1 MNESDMFNG
10 DIKINYY
17 GALCTMMYEELHRDT
32 PQDELEFYLSY
43 AKKEVNILEALCGSG
58 RFFIPFLKR
67 GLNIKGIDNSHEM
80 LEKLKLKS
88 PNADTFE
95 VDIEQ
100 YQSSE
105 KFDYIFISSGSVSL
119 FTDIRQCKKI
129 LKKINLLLKTNGKF
143 VFAVDTVAS
152 RCKNDNDYNIK
163 VSLKLKHDYIL
174 ILKSK
179 NWYDEKTHTQFS
191 PSIYELYD
199 GKKLLQSEF
208 MNFQIHLY
216 ELGEMDNL
224 LQETGFT
231 KFCVYSSFN
240 KEIAVDNKAEMF
252 LYECSH

>member
-1 MNESDMFNG
+1 M
-10 DIKINYY
+10 
-17 GALCTMMYEELHRDT
+17 
-32 PQDELEFYLSY
+32 EFYLSY

-129 LKKINLLLKTNGKF
+129 LKK
-143 VFAVDTVAS
+143 
-152 RCKNDNDYNIK
+152 
-163 VSLKLKHDYIL
+163 
-174 ILKSK
+174 
-179 NWYDEKTHTQFS
+179 
-191 PSIYELYD
+191 
-199 GKKLLQSEF
+199 
-208 MNFQIHLY
+208 
-216 ELGEMDNL
+216 
-224 LQETGFT
+224 
-231 KFCVYSSFN
+231 
-240 KEIAVDNKAEMF
+240 
-252 LYECSH
+252 

>member
-1 MNESDMFNG
+1 M
-10 DIKINYY
+10 
-17 GALCTMMYEELHRDT
+17 
-32 PQDELEFYLSY
+32 
-43 AKKEVNILEALCGSG
+43 
-58 RFFIPFLKR
+58 
-67 GLNIKGIDNSHEM
+67 
-80 LEKLKLKS
+80 
-88 PNADTFE
+88 
-95 VDIEQ
+95 
-100 YQSSE
+100 
-105 KFDYIFISSGSVSL
+105 
-119 FTDIRQCKKI
+119 
-129 LKKINLLLKTNGKF
+129 
-143 VFAVDTVAS
+143 DTVAS

-163 VSLKLKHDYIL
+163 MSLELKHDYTL
-174 ILKSK
+174 ILESK

-216 ELGEMDNL
+216 ELREMDNL